1 LLLLFSHTL
10 VILDLETKLNGG
22 IPMKVFGIIVKIAV
36 ALAAVAGIVYLA
48 ATYGDRVVAWAK
60 GLLKGKCC
68 CCGGECTCEEGECTC
83 DECECDDEE
92 ITVEVVETEPVAAEG
107 DFEG

>member
-1 LLLLFSHTL
+1 
-10 VILDLETKLNGG
+10 
-22 IPMKVFGIIVKIAV
+22 MKVFGIIVKIV
-36 ALAAVAGIVYLA
+36 LALAAVAGIVYLA

-68 CCGGECTCEEGECTC
+68 CGGNCDCDCDCEEGECTC
-83 DECECDDEE
+83 DCEDEE
-92 ITVEVVETEPVAAEG
+92 VTVEVVEAEPVAAEG

>member
-1 LLLLFSHTL
+1 
-10 VILDLETKLNGG
+10 
-22 IPMKVFGIIVKIAV
+22 M
-36 ALAAVAGIVYLA
+36 YLA

-68 CCGGECTCEEGECTC
+68 CGGNCDCDCDCDCDYEEGECTC
-83 DECECDDEE
+83 DCEDEE
-92 ITVEVVETEPVAAEG
+92 VTVEVVEAEPVAAEG

>member
-1 LLLLFSHTL
+1 
-10 VILDLETKLNGG
+10 
-22 IPMKVFGIIVKIAV
+22 MKVFGIIVKIV
-36 ALAAVAGIVYLA
+36 LALAAVAGIVYLA

-68 CCGGECTCEEGECTC
+68 CGGNCDCEEGECTC
-83 DECECDDEE
+83 DECDCDDDDVSVDLT
-92 ITVEVVETEPVAAEG
+92 IEVAEAEPVAAEG

>member
-1 LLLLFSHTL
+1 
-10 VILDLETKLNGG
+10 
-22 IPMKVFGIIVKIAV
+22 MKVFGIIVKIV
-36 ALAAVAGIVYLA
+36 LALAAVAGIVYLA

-68 CCGGECTCEEGECTC
+68 CGGNCDCDCDCEEGECTC
-83 DECECDDEE
+83 DECDCDDDDVSVDLT
-92 ITVEVVETEPVAAEG
+92 IEVAEAEPVAAEG

>member
-1 LLLLFSHTL
+1 
-10 VILDLETKLNGG
+10 
-22 IPMKVFGIIVKIAV
+22 MKVFGIIVKIAL

-48 ATYGDRVVAWAK
+48 ATYGDGVVAWAK

-68 CCGGECTCEEGECTC
+68 CGGNCDCDCDCEEGECTC
-83 DECECDDEE
+83 DCEDEE
-92 ITVEVVETEPVAAEG
+92 VTVEVVEAEPVAAEG

>member
-1 LLLLFSHTL
+1 
-10 VILDLETKLNGG
+10 
-22 IPMKVFGIIVKIAV
+22 MKVFGIIVKIAV

-68 CCGGECTCEEGECTC
+68 CCEDGECTCEEGECTC
-83 DECECDDEE
+83 DCDEE
-92 ITVEVVETEPVAAEG
+92 VTVEVVEVEPAAEPVVTEG

>member
-1 LLLLFSHTL
+1 
-10 VILDLETKLNGG
+10 
-22 IPMKVFGIIVKIAV
+22 MKVFGIIVKIAV

-68 CCGGECTCEEGECTC
+68 CGGNCDCDCDCDCEEGECTC
-83 DECECDDEE
+83 DCEDEE
-92 ITVEVVETEPVAAEG
+92 VTVEVVEAEPVAAEG

>member
-1 LLLLFSHTL
+1 
-10 VILDLETKLNGG
+10 
-22 IPMKVFGIIVKIAV
+22 MKVFGIIVKIV
-36 ALAAVAGIVYLA
+36 LALAAVAGIVYLA

-68 CCGGECTCEEGECTC
+68 CGGNCDCDCEEGECTC
-83 DECECDDEE
+83 DECDCDDDD
-92 ITVEVVETEPVAAEG
+92 ISVDLTIEVAEAEPVAAEG

>member
-1 LLLLFSHTL
+1 
-10 VILDLETKLNGG
+10 
-22 IPMKVFGIIVKIAV
+22 MKVFGIIVKIAV

-68 CCGGECTCEEGECTC
+68 CCEDGECTCEEGECAC
-83 DECECDDEE
+83 CEEAEE
-92 ITVEVVETEPVAAEG
+92 VAEEAVEAEPVATEG

>member
-1 LLLLFSHTL
+1 
-10 VILDLETKLNGG
+10 
-22 IPMKVFGIIVKIAV
+22 MKVFGIIVKIV
-36 ALAAVAGIVYLA
+36 LALAAVAGIVYLA

-68 CCGGECTCEEGECTC
+68 CGCCEDGECTCEDGECTC
-83 DECECDDEE
+83 GCDDEE
-92 ITVEVVETEPVAAEG
+92 VTVEVVEAEPVAAEG

>member
-1 LLLLFSHTL
+1 
-10 VILDLETKLNGG
+10 
-22 IPMKVFGIIVKIAV
+22 MKVFGIIVKIAL

-68 CCGGECTCEEGECTC
+68 CVGNCDCDCDCEEGECTC
-83 DECECDDEE
+83 DCEDEE
-92 ITVEVVETEPVAAEG
+92 VTVEVVEAEPVAAEG

>member
-1 LLLLFSHTL
+1 
-10 VILDLETKLNGG
+10 
-22 IPMKVFGIIVKIAV
+22 MKVFGIIVKIAL

-68 CCGGECTCEEGECTC
+68 CGGNCDCDCEEGECIKIPGSSERNC
-83 DECECDDEE
+83 P
-92 ITVEVVETEPVAAEG
+92 IRFAY
-107 DFEG
+107 

>member
-1 LLLLFSHTL
+1 
-10 VILDLETKLNGG
+10 
-22 IPMKVFGIIVKIAV
+22 MKVFGIIVKIV
-36 ALAAVAGIVYLA
+36 LALAAVAGIVYLA

-68 CCGGECTCEEGECTC
+68 CGGNCDCDCGCEEGECTC
-83 DECECDDEE
+83 DECDCDDDDVSVDLT
-92 ITVEVVETEPVAAEG
+92 IEVAEAEPVAAEG

>member
-1 LLLLFSHTL
+1 
-10 VILDLETKLNGG
+10 
-22 IPMKVFGIIVKIAV
+22 MKVVGIIVKVAL

-68 CCGGECTCEEGECTC
+68 CGGNCNCDDECVCEEGECA
-83 DECECDDEE
+83 CECADEAPAE
-92 ITVEVVETEPVAAEG
+92 EATEAEPVAAET

>member
-1 LLLLFSHTL
+1 
-10 VILDLETKLNGG
+10 
-22 IPMKVFGIIVKIAV
+22 MKFFGIIVKIAL

-68 CCGGECTCEEGECTC
+68 CGGNCDCDCDCEEGECTC
-83 DECECDDEE
+83 DCEDEE
-92 ITVEVVETEPVAAEG
+92 VTVEVVEAEPVAAEG

>member
-1 LLLLFSHTL
+1 
-10 VILDLETKLNGG
+10 
-22 IPMKVFGIIVKIAV
+22 MKVFGIIVKIVLAM
-36 ALAAVAGIVYLA
+36 AAVAGIVYLA

-68 CCGGECTCEEGECTC
+68 CGGNCDCDCDCEEGECTC
-83 DECECDDEE
+83 DCEDEE
-92 ITVEVVETEPVAAEG
+92 VTVEVVEAEPVAAEG

>member
-1 LLLLFSHTL
+1 
-10 VILDLETKLNGG
+10 
-22 IPMKVFGIIVKIAV
+22 MKVFGIVVKIV
-36 ALAAVAGIVYLA
+36 LALAAVAGIVYLA

-68 CCGGECTCEEGECTC
+68 GGGECTCEEGECTC
-83 DECECDDEE
+83 DGECECDDEE
-92 ITVEVVETEPVAAEG
+92 ITVEVVEAEPVAAEG

>member
-1 LLLLFSHTL
+1 
-10 VILDLETKLNGG
+10 
-22 IPMKVFGIIVKIAV
+22 MKVFGIVVKIV
-36 ALAAVAGIVYLA
+36 LALAAVAGIVYLA

-68 CCGGECTCEEGECTC
+68 CGGECTCEEGECTC
-83 DECECDDEE
+83 DGECECDNEE
-92 ITVEVVETEPVAAEG
+92 ITVEVVEAEPVAAEG

>member
-1 LLLLFSHTL
+1 
-10 VILDLETKLNGG
+10 
-22 IPMKVFGIIVKIAV
+22 MKVFGIIVKIV
-36 ALAAVAGIVYLA
+36 LALAAVAGIVYLA

-68 CCGGECTCEEGECTC
+68 CGGDCCCEDGDCTCEDGECTC
-83 DECECDDEE
+83 DCDEE
-92 ITVEVVETEPVAAEG
+92 VTVEVVEAEPVAAEG

>member
-1 LLLLFSHTL
+1 
-10 VILDLETKLNGG
+10 
-22 IPMKVFGIIVKIAV
+22 MKVFGIVVKIV
-36 ALAAVAGIVYLA
+36 LALAAVAGIVYLA

-68 CCGGECTCEEGECTC
+68 CGGNCDCDCDCEEGECTC
-83 DECECDDEE
+83 DCEDEE
-92 ITVEVVETEPVAAEG
+92 VTVEVVEAEPVAAEG

>member
-1 LLLLFSHTL
+1 
-10 VILDLETKLNGG
+10 
-22 IPMKVFGIIVKIAV
+22 MKVFGIVVKIV
-36 ALAAVAGIVYLA
+36 LALAAVAGIVYLA

-68 CCGGECTCEEGECTC
+68 CGGNCNCEEGECTC
-83 DECECDDEE
+83 DCEDEE
-92 ITVEVVETEPVAAEG
+92 VTVEVVEAEPVAAEG

>member
-1 LLLLFSHTL
+1 
-10 VILDLETKLNGG
+10 
-22 IPMKVFGIIVKIAV
+22 MKVFGIIVKIAL

-68 CCGGECTCEEGECTC
+68 GGGNCDCDCDCEEGECTC
-83 DECECDDEE
+83 DCEDEE
-92 ITVEVVETEPVAAEG
+92 VTVEVVEAEPVAAEG